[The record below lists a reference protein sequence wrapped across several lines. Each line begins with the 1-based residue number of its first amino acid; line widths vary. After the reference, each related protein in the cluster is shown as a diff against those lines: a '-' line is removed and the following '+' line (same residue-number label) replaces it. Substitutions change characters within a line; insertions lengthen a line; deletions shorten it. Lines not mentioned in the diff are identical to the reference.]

1 MAKRDS
7 VYKGAVVSSDGV
19 KKTTEFQGIKIHI
32 DRPKGLIMTGKN
44 AQGEDWAR
52 EYLYDYGFIPKT
64 LGGDG
69 DGLDVFIGP
78 KPDASE
84 AYWAIQNKDDGT
96 FDEYKVFL
104 GFTSR
109 DAAIGAF
116 RDHIPVKYLGG
127 MVSMRLDMMKAM
139 LGMHPDGYF
148 MKTAMSSISFAAEL
162 QKISAASILRDRIRH
177 NMGVAS
183 EVS

>member
-1 MAKRDS
+1 MPKLDS
-7 VYKGAVVSSDGV
+7 LYQGNVVSSDGV
-19 KKTTEFQGIKIHI
+19 KKTIDFQGITIHL
-32 DRPKGLIMTGKN
+32 DRPKGLVMTGKD
-44 AQGEDWAR
+44 ASGKDWAR
-52 EYLYDYGFIPKT
+52 KYLYDYGYIPKT

-78 KPDASE
+78 NKDATE
-84 AYWAIQNKDDGT
+84 TYWAIQNKDDGS

-109 DAAIGAF
+109 DAATGAF

-139 LGMHPDGYF
+139 LGQHPDGKF
-148 MKTAMSSISFAAEL
+148 VKSAMQFVSFTDTIE
-162 QKISAASILRDRIRH
+162 KYYGASL
-177 NMGVAS
+177 
-183 EVS
+183 